1 MNYKLGDIVIKKTG
15 GNKMTIDSV
24 DQSSNIYYC
33 IWFDDKKLYQD
44 SFNEQDITTIE
55 NYRKLLKIEERADKI
70 LTILSGG

>member
-33 IWFDDKKLYQD
+33 IWFDDKKLYHD